1 MENNNFKVD
10 KIGMDKMEIKI
21 EVDKKINKKVEK
33 NRIN

>member
-10 KIGMDKMEIKI
+10 KIGMDKMDNKI
-21 EVDKKINKKVEK
+21 EIEKKINRKVEK